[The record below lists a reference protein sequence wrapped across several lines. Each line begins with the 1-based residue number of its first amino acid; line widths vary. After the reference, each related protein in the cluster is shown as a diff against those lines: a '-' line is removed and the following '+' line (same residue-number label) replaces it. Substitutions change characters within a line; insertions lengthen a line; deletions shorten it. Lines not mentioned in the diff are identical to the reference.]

1 MLDTLTREINA
12 RWGLA
17 DQGRPLV
24 QMLVAT
30 ISNPATGGLS
40 GFLEKFRKAGW
51 GGMVNTWVGNAGNAE
66 IPTTAQVE
74 AVLGAAGDG
83 FLQRAAAQLG
93 LSYDKVITVVAG
105 VLPRLVDQMT
115 PDGHIPAALP
125 PALDAYAR
133 EGQALLAAGAAPGIA
148 AAAGADGA
156 RMAAHSAPAAS
167 SGGWGKW
174 LPWLLGAL
182 VVIGGVSYCSKAPA
196 PTSPPAEVGSVAP
209 PPTPPVA
216 SAPEA
221 PQSPASPA
229 TADTATPSAPASA
242 SASASA
248 TMPAESAG
256 TPGNTGTSMASDNMA
271 SDHFTAP
278 EGAGVVDGMHQG
290 MPVLRVFFAT
300 GKAHVDPTF
309 ASQSQAL
316 VDFLKA
322 HPDVKAVI
330 SGFNDPTGNATRNAQ
345 LSKERAQAVQAALQA
360 QGIAADRTVL
370 EKPADTAGTGT
381 THAAARRVDV
391 MLRR

>member
-133 EGQALLAAGAAPGIA
+133 EGQALLAAGAAPATA
-148 AAAGADGA
+148 AAAGAGGA
-156 RMAAHSAPAAS
+156 RMAAHSAPAA

-209 PPTPPVA
+209 PPTT
-216 SAPEA
+216 EA

-229 TADTATPSAPASA
+229 TADTATPSAPADA
-242 SASASA
+242 DAPAGASA

-256 TPGNTGTSMASDNMA
+256 TPGNTDTSMA

-316 VDFLKA
+316 VDFLKV

-330 SGFNDPTGNATRNAQ
+330 SGFNDPTGNAARNAQ